1 MRSIL
6 EREYHDVYPQS
17 ESCKS
22 WEILNLVK
30 IFIRESFLCRR
41 APFPDRRIFS
51 LDGIS
56 RLRKWPKPCTF
67 WLTLIIQNFLTYL
80 PRVRVCGKFS
90 YNFRITDQIS
100 DRITDRITDR
110 KKEEKVLKNRKVKS
124 FIKYNALKIR
134 EKKNYIMWDNS
145 HI

>member
-41 APFPDRRIFS
+41 APFPDKVSSVNQRYQYTKEQVWEIAQKCDLDTRPS
-51 LDGIS
+51 LATANKLYIS
-56 RLRKWPKPCTF
+56 
-67 WLTLIIQNFLTYL
+67 
-80 PRVRVCGKFS
+80 
-90 YNFRITDQIS
+90 
-100 DRITDRITDR
+100 
-110 KKEEKVLKNRKVKS
+110 KEHLNS
-124 FIKYNALKIR
+124 NKYAV
-134 EKKNYIMWDNS
+134 MM
-145 HI
+145 